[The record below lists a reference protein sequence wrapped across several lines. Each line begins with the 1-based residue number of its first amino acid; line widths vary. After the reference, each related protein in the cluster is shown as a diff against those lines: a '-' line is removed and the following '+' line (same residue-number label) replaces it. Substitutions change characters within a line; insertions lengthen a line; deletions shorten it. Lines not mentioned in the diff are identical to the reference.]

1 MTKINDNPLLSVVI
15 PTMNEEKC
23 LPLLLNSIANQSFND
38 YEIIVADHNSTDN
51 TLSIAKQYGAI
62 ITSGGLPGVGRNCGA
77 AVARG
82 QLILFLDAD
91 VILPAACFLSNIIN
105 EFEEK
110 KYGVATCQIRPISE
124 RPIDFA
130 LHQSYNLFMLS
141 TAAFLP
147 HAPGFCI
154 IIEKKIHQ
162 LIQGFDEA
170 ILLAED
176 SDYVQRAGK
185 ISKFGILNSQKIK
198 VSVRRLDK
206 DGRINIA
213 WKYILAGPH
222 LWTIGAPKDD
232 RFKYKFGGYK

>member
-1 MTKINDNPLLSVVI
+1 
-15 PTMNEEKC
+15 MNEEKC
-23 LPLLLNSIANQSFND
+23 LSLLLNSISNQSFKD
-38 YEIIVADHNSTDN
+38 YEIIVADHHSTDN
-51 TLSIAKQYGAI
+51 TLQIAKQYGAV
-62 ITSGGLPGVGRNCGA
+62 ITSGGLPGKGRNCGA
-77 AVARG
+77 AIAQG
-82 QLILFLDAD
+82 QYLLFLDAD

-110 KYGVATCQIRPISE
+110 DFGVATCQISPLSNRQ
-124 RPIDFA
+124 IDFA
-130 LHQSYNLFMLS
+130 LHQSYNLFILS

-147 HAPGFCI
+147 HAPGFFI
-154 IIEKKIHQ
+154 LIKKEVHQ
-162 LIQGFDEA
+162 LIKGFDEA

-206 DGRINIA
+206 DGRLNITF
-213 WKYILAGPH
+213 KYILAGLH
-222 LWTIGAPKDD
+222 LWTVGAPKNN